1 MKKIFTCIFLVLS
14 TTILFGQYTPE
25 IDVESADDV
34 NDGAEMQLSTPS
46 ESNFLRFFSGRQGDP
61 KPFIY
66 FSNEDT
72 FRIANGLADFS
83 EFRERITILPN
94 GYVGVNAR
102 KPQSQFH
109 AAGDITTSWDV
120 TFKHYREGWK
130 HPNLPYLRKDASK
143 SLGDYLYMGASGNR
157 DNSMQTAFMLSQ
169 YEGFKLGKG
178 HNAGD
183 QLSVE
188 FVSVDTMGCI
198 RINSLAMAG
207 AADRVVAA
215 DSMGKLKIAEP
226 VSKGIYFSPFIGQVA
241 RASSP
246 MTMGEDPTGFVGKRR
261 ITTSMD
267 VGPTDLEWVVF
278 PLTLPQGNIDSIQ
291 ICYAVNNQN
300 TDGQDAYIDHTR
312 LNNMPGSQFGYVVSE
327 DAQDRSD
334 ADACYTTIPSVSG
347 EISGTMIMML
357 RIAIGTSDSIDI
369 GRITVYVSE

>member
-46 ESNFLRFFSGRQGDP
+46 QSNFLRFFSGRQGDP

-102 KPQSQFH
+102 NPQSQFH

-120 TFKHYREGWK
+120 TFNHYRDGWTYA
-130 HPNLPYLRKDASK
+130 NLPYLRKGVNKAE
-143 SLGDYLYMGASGNR
+143 GAYLYLGASGNR
-157 DNSMQTAFMLSQ
+157 NNNRQSALMLSE
-169 YEGFKLGKG
+169 YEGIKLGRG
-178 HNAGD
+178 HNSGD

-188 FVSVDTMGCI
+188 YVSVDTMGCM

-207 AADRVVAA
+207 VGDRLVAA
-215 DSMGKLKIAEP
+215 DSTGKLKIAEP
-226 VSKGIYFSPFIGQVA
+226 VSKVIHFSPHNGFS

-246 MTMGEDPTGFVGKRR
+246 LNIGEDPTGFVGKQR
-261 ITTSMD
+261 ITSAINVSASD
-267 VGPTDLEWVVF
+267 FEWVVF
-278 PLTLPQGNIDSIQ
+278 PLTLPQGTMDSIV
-291 ICYAVNNQN
+291 ICYSVNNLN

-312 LNNMPGSQFGYVVSE
+312 LTRMEGSQSGSVISG
-327 DAQDRSD
+327 DPQDRSD
-334 ADACYTTIPSVSG
+334 TDACFTTIPSFSG
-347 EISGTMIMML
+347 EVTGTINLHL
-357 RIAIGTSDSIDI
+357 RVAIGTSDSIDI
-369 GRITVYVSE
+369 GRITVYVSD